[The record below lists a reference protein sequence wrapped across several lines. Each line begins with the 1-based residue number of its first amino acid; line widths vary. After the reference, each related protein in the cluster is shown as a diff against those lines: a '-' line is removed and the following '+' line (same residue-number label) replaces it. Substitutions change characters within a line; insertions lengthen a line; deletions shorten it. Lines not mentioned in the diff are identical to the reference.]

1 MGEVSKELEMAIA
14 PQPLIIQPTQRM
26 QADEQRT
33 FVWPRQFRLEPKM
46 DLGSEDLETPD
57 GVEGPAPVYAS
68 FGNRLPYIKFIYI

>member
-1 MGEVSKELEMAIA
+1 MGEVSKELEMAVA

-33 FVWPRQFRLEPKM
+33 FVRPSQFRLGTKI

-68 FGNRLPYIKFIYI
+68 FGNGLPYISLY